1 MVKIV
6 VGLMGSSVSSGSTS
20 MTGAEQLRPFLSML
34 KKHNVRE
41 LDTAR
46 VYNSGKSEE
55 DVGNVAEA
63 KNDFIIATKA
73 PGFSPGSLAY
83 QKVIDNCNASLK
95 ALKQDSIALYYFHG
109 PDRKTPLEES
119 CKAIDQLHK
128 ECKIAKFGVSNFSAQ
143 EVEEVH
149 SICSS
154 KGWITPSVY
163 QGMYNPLSRT
173 GEQTLFPTLR
183 KLGMAFYAFSPLAGG
198 YFSKSDSQLR
208 TPTSG
213 GRMDQM
219 KHFANM
225 FVNDLSLA
233 MHDHLTQTCEKEGLT
248 VKEAALRWLFHH
260 SILGAEDRVILG
272 GSSTEQMEEN
282 VEACEGGPLPERVV
296 ECFEKI
302 LPAMT
307 KTSLAQTPLVGSSA
321 SQKAGGSESNSSA
334 AKDMGEKEG
343 APTELQRQASDGAA
357 SLVTPVHEHA
367 VGDDVSHDVTPP
379 PPRNKFPKSFQRFK
393 ILPTASQYVSARTAA
408 EAPKKAG
415 AYLPPPPD
423 RGA

>member
-20 MTGAEQLRPFLSML
+20 MAGAEQLRPFLAML

-46 VYNSGKSEE
+46 VYNGGKSEE
-55 DVGNVAEA
+55 DVGNVSEA
-63 KNDFIIATKA
+63 KNEFIIATKA

-83 QKVIDNCNASLK
+83 QKIIDNCNASLK
-95 ALKQDSIALYYFHG
+95 ALKQDSIALVLQGIY
-109 PDRKTPLEES
+109 
-119 CKAIDQLHK
+119 QLHK
-128 ECKIAKFGVSNFSAQ
+128 DGKIASFGISNFNAQ
-143 EVEEVH
+143 EVEEIH
-149 SICSS
+149 RICTS

-208 TPTSG
+208 TPASG

-225 FVNDLSLA
+225 FVNDISLE
-233 MHDHLTQTCEKEGLT
+233 MHEFLTQTCEREGLT
-248 VKEAALRWLFHH
+248 VKEATLRWLFHH
-260 SILGAEDRVILG
+260 SFLAAKDGVVLG

-282 VEACEGGPLPERVV
+282 VKSCKGGPLPERVV
-296 ECFEKI
+296 EYFETDAE
-302 LPAMT
+302 PVDDGYSPVMT
-307 KTSLAQTPLVGSSA
+307 KTSLAQTPSMGSAESYGAAESILGA
-321 SQKAGGSESNSSA
+321 SG
-334 AKDMGEKEG
+334 AKDVE
-343 APTELQRQASDGAA
+343 TEASTSIEVHRQASDGAA
-357 SLVTPVHEHA
+357 SLGTPAHEHA
-367 VGDDVSHDVTPP
+367 VSDAVSHDTTPP
-379 PPRNKFPKSFQRFK
+379 PPKNRFPKSFQRFK
-393 ILPTASQYVSARTAA
+393 RLPTASQYVSARKAA
-408 EAPKKAG
+408 ESVKNTG
-415 AYLPPPPD
+415 AYMPPKPPAP
-423 RGA
+423 GA

>member
-1 MVKIV
+1 MPSTSRKMVKIV

-20 MTGAEQLRPFLSML
+20 MTGAEQLRPLLAML

-46 VYNSGKSEE
+46 VYNGGKSEE
-55 DVGNVAEA
+55 DVGNVSEA
-63 KNDFIIATKA
+63 KNEFIIATKA

-83 QKVIDNCNASLK
+83 QKIIDNCNASLK

-109 PDRKTPLEES
+109 PDRTTPLEES
-119 CKAIDQLHK
+119 CKAIYQLHK
-128 ECKIAKFGVSNFSAQ
+128 DGKIASFGISNFNAQ
-143 EVEEVH
+143 EVEEIH
-149 SICSS
+149 RICTS

-208 TPTSG
+208 TPASG

-225 FVNDLSLA
+225 FVNDLSLE
-233 MHDHLTQTCEKEGLT
+233 MHEFLTQMCEKEGLT
-248 VKEAALRWLFHH
+248 VKEATLRWLFNH
-260 SILGAEDRVILG
+260 SILGVEDGVILG

-282 VEACEGGPLPERVV
+282 VNSCTGVPLPRRIV
-296 ECFEKI
+296 ECFESMWTQWQEAGKAT
-302 LPAMT
+302 PAW
-307 KTSLAQTPLVGSSA
+307 V
-321 SQKAGGSESNSSA
+321 
-334 AKDMGEKEG
+334 
-343 APTELQRQASDGAA
+343 
-357 SLVTPVHEHA
+357 
-367 VGDDVSHDVTPP
+367 
-379 PPRNKFPKSFQRFK
+379 
-393 ILPTASQYVSARTAA
+393 
-408 EAPKKAG
+408 
-415 AYLPPPPD
+415 
-423 RGA
+423 